1 MQWVKCTERMPDDAD
16 KTSVSRD
23 REFTV
28 RWQDE
33 DGNWMVETMTNKTF
47 DKFYIV
53 GEGYEWLEG
62 AFAEEP
68 KPSREEIIATVKETI
83 DDSVPYVAK
92 HKAFLITVDG
102 WTKLAKIAK
111 PHLTELFNALDAVAA
126 GKKLSTEDTTQ
137 LLKLLEQ

>member
-1 MQWVKCTERMPDDAD
+1 MPDDDD

-23 REFTV
+23 REFAV

-33 DGNWMVETMTNKTF
+33 DGNWMIETMTNKTF
-47 DKFYIV
+47 DKFYIA

-83 DDSVPYVAK
+83 DKSIPYVAQYR
-92 HKAFLITVDG
+92 AFLITEDS
-102 WTKLAKIAK
+102 WTKLATVAK
-111 PHLTELFNALDAVAA
+111 PHLKPLFEALADVAM
-126 GKKLSTEDTTQ
+126 GKKLTTEETTQ
-137 LLKLLEQ
+137 LFKSLEQ